1 MRQQQ
6 PRIIA
11 PPHGDQL
18 AAKEHRL
25 FHPFQRPLG
34 QHRLGMTPRQHQ
46 RRAPP
51 LRKQP
56 VAPPREVKA
65 GTRNPHPPGRHPH
78 VAVPRQFIQKPR
90 LARRGQNRIA
100 GPRKPAAKP
109 LPDQKPLT
117 RRKPLPV
124 GEGLGWGNGAKIPRI
139 PARVQPPLPNPP
151 LKGREQPPVRA
162 ERSRD
167 TCSPCA
173 RIGGIPRQPDI
184 PRHRHPPAPEPLPAL
199 RLIGVVHD
207 PSPWCEANRP
217 SCRFW
222 GSRKMDQPVE
232 PHRDLSNQ
240 LIRAR
245 TDLNTSQFVLIG
257 ASRICLASA
266 RRSFCAN
273 QTVGPARP
281 DLSINPSRS
290 RIRKMSWTYDLA
302 R

>member
-25 FHPFQRPLG
+25 FHPFQRAFG
-34 QHRLGMTPRQHQ
+34 QHRLGMLARQHQ
-46 RRAPP
+46 RRPPP
-51 LRKQP
+51 LRKKVVP
-56 VAPPREVKA
+56 PPREIEPR
-65 GTRNPHPPGRHPH
+65 TRNPHPPGSHPH

-100 GPRKPAAKP
+100 RPRKPAAKP

-139 PARVQPPLPNPP
+139 PASVQPPLPNPP

-173 RIGGIPRQPDI
+173 RTGGITRQPDI
-184 PRHRHPPAPEPLPAL
+184 PRHRHPPPPEPLPAL

-207 PSPWCEANRP
+207 PSPWLEANGP
-217 SCRFW
+217 CCRFW
-222 GSRKMDQPVE
+222 VSRK
-232 PHRDLSNQ
+232 
-240 LIRAR
+240 IRR
-245 TDLNTSQFVLIG
+245 
-257 ASRICLASA
+257 
-266 RRSFCAN
+266 
-273 QTVGPARP
+273 
-281 DLSINPSRS
+281 PSRS
-290 RIRKMSWTYDLA
+290 PLAADLLDRLQQRALGRGAAGA
-302 R
+302 RVAGQVRQTKLCLPASKPRAKVIHPDHWRLAVSL